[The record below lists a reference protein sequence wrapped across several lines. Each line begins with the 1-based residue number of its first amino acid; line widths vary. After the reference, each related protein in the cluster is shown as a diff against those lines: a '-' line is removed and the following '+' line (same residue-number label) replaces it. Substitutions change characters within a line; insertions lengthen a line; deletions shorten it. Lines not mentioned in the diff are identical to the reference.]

1 MDHRFKKV
9 EVRVKRNFVPIL
21 NLNLRSVYEMR
32 EEFEISEKPVRRQTY
47 VANLIMFC
55 DLIPI

>member
-1 MDHRFKKV
+1 M
-9 EVRVKRNFVPIL
+9 
-21 NLNLRSVYEMR
+21 SV
-32 EEFEISEKPVRRQTY
+32 ISKSMISMVLFSY